1 MIPDPKA
8 SQWWRAAAFA
18 LVATCAVVAFTS
30 SCGKSAPTSEQHRR
44 IISVGGAITETVFA
58 LGAGDEVVAVD
69 TSSIYPAA
77 VHALPKVGY
86 QRTLSAEGILALSP
100 DLLIVSEEAGPPA
113 TLAQL
118 ENAGVKIV
126 RMPNAKTIDEAAD
139 RILEVGKA
147 LDRPAQAIA
156 EKLRADAKAATAR
169 ATASSGPTFALIY
182 ARGTGTLQVGGDD
195 TAAVAM
201 VTLAGGRNAI
211 TTISGFKPLS
221 PEVLIAAAPEVLVI
235 PERGLATI
243 GGPAGLAASP
253 GVSATPAGN
262 ARRFVAY
269 DDLLLLGF
277 GPRLPSAIDELA
289 KRLRAPTVAS
299 AP

>member
-1 MIPDPKA
+1 MIPDPTA
-8 SQWWRAAAFA
+8 SRWWRAAAFA
-18 LVATCAVVAFTS
+18 LVATCALVAFTS
-30 SCGKSAPTSEQHRR
+30 SCGKSAPRSAHRR

-69 TSSIYPAA
+69 TSSIYPVAI
-77 VHALPKVGY
+77 HALPKVGY

-118 ENAGVKIV
+118 ESAGVKIA
-126 RMPNAKTIDEAAD
+126 RMRNARTIDQAAD

-147 LDRPAQAIA
+147 IDRPAQA
-156 EKLRADAKAATAR
+156 LADKVRTDATAAAAR
-169 ATASSGPTFALIY
+169 AKSSSGPTFALIY
-182 ARGTGTLQVGGDD
+182 ARGAGTLQIGGDD
-195 TAAVAM
+195 TAGAAM
-201 VTLAGGRNAI
+201 IALAGGRNAI
-211 TTISGFKPLS
+211 TQISGFKPLS
-221 PEVLIAAAPEVLVI
+221 PEMLIAAAPEVLVI

-243 GGPAGLAASP
+243 GGAAGLAASP
-253 GVSATPAGN
+253 GVDATPAGK

-289 KRLRAPTVAS
+289 ARLRAPAVAS

>member
-1 MIPDPKA
+1 MIPDPVA
-8 SQWWRAAAFA
+8 SRWWRATAFA
-18 LVATCAVVAFTS
+18 LVAACGLVMLFTQG
-30 SCGKSAPTSEQHRR
+30 CGKPTPKPEGRR

-69 TSSIYPAA
+69 TSSIYPRAI
-77 VHALPKVGY
+77 HALPKVGY

-100 DLLIVSEEAGPPA
+100 DLLIISEEAGPPA
-113 TLAQL
+113 TIAQL

-126 RMPNAKTIDEAAD
+126 RMPNAKTIDQAAD
-139 RILEVGKA
+139 RILLVGKA
-147 LDRPAQAIA
+147 LDKPATALA
-156 EKLRADAKAATAR
+156 DKVRLDAKAAAER
-169 ATASSGPTFALIY
+169 AKASPGPTFALIY
-182 ARGTGTLQVGGDD
+182 ARGAGTLQVCGDD
-195 TAAVAM
+195 TAGAAM

-211 TTISGFKPLS
+211 TTITGFKPLS

-243 GGPAGLAASP
+243 GGAAGLAASP
-253 GVSATPAGN
+253 GVEATPAGK

-277 GPRLPSAIDELA
+277 GPRLPEAIDELA
-289 KRLRAPTVAS
+289 KRLRAPVVAS

>member
-1 MIPDPKA
+1 MIPDPVA
-8 SQWWRAAAFA
+8 SRWWRLTACA
-18 LVATCAVVAFTS
+18 LVVSCGLVMLFTS
-30 SCGKSAPTSEQHRR
+30 SCGTSAPKPEGRR

-77 VHALPKVGY
+77 VGALPKVGY

-100 DLLIVSEEAGPPA
+100 DLLIVSDEAGPPA

-118 ENAGVKIV
+118 ERAGVKIA

-139 RILEVGKA
+139 RILVVGTA
-147 LDRPAQAIA
+147 IDRPAQLLADKVRA
-156 EKLRADAKAATAR
+156 EAKAAAAR
-169 ATASSGPTFALIY
+169 AKTSAGPSFALIY
-182 ARGTGTLQVGGDD
+182 ARGAGTLQVGGND
-195 TAAVAM
+195 TAGAAM
-201 VTLAGGRNAI
+201 VALAGGRNAI
-211 TTISGFKPLS
+211 TSIAGFKPLS

-243 GGPAGLAASP
+243 GGAAGLAASP
-253 GVSATPAGN
+253 GVEATPAGKS
-262 ARRFVAY
+262 RRFVGY

-289 KRLRAPTVAS
+289 KRLRAPAVAS
-299 AP
+299 TP